1 MKRTRVVATLLWAA
15 ALVLVVASP
24 ASASE
29 ETIGSCMVE
38 TIDELGGAEAI
49 EAAVEAGHASGASEE
64 AEAALLEVEETLEK
78 CLEAPNPIFP
88 ELNEIIWGGLA
99 FLILLAAM
107 IKWGFPLVRSTMEA
121 RTEKIRS
128 DLEAAEIAHSDAAK
142 VKQQHEAELAE
153 TRADVAKII
162 DAARQEAAGVR
173 GDLQIKAEADI
184 AEMRR
189 QADADVA
196 AARQRALADLQ
207 SEVNE
212 IVVGAAERVVER
224 SLDRD
229 TQRQLIDNYIASV
242 GRR

>member
-24 ASASE
+24 AGASE
-29 ETIGSCMVE
+29 ETVGSCMVE
-38 TIDELGGAEAI
+38 TIEELGGAEAI
-49 EAAVEAGHASGASEE
+49 EVAVEAGHASGASEE
-64 AEAALLEVEETLEK
+64 AAAALVEVEETLEK
-78 CLEAPNPIFP
+78 CLEAPNPIIP

-107 IKWGFPLVRSTMEA
+107 IRWGFPLVRSTMEA
-121 RTEKIRS
+121 RTEKIQS
-128 DLEAAEIAHSDAAK
+128 DLEAAEITHSDAVK

-153 TRADVAKII
+153 TKADVAKII

-173 GDLQIKAEADI
+173 TDLQVKAEADI

-242 GRR
+242 GRQ